1 MIPLEIAGGLQV
13 TSTRSGLTN
22 LTVTSRGAEGA
33 GNNIVYT
40 FNYLCKYLYIIFCLP
55 GGRVEMVA
63 AVEYELCLE
72 STVTVWM
79 LMSYDV
85 VELSPVI
92 V

>member
-1 MIPLEIAGGLQV
+1 
-13 TSTRSGLTN
+13 
-22 LTVTSRGAEGA
+22 
-33 GNNIVYT
+33 
-40 FNYLCKYLYIIFCLP
+40 
-55 GGRVEMVA
+55 MVA

-85 VELSPVI
+85 IELSPVI